1 MSPVPGLSAPSVTCL
16 CVYVQVCVYA
26 FMYVCVYVHTC
37 MCACV
42 YEDLCM
48 HMYVYVCA
56 CMYTCVRVFSGSLTE
71 SYTAIPNTDLSL
83 RSLVLA
89 LCTTALLWTGTQ
101 L

>member
-1 MSPVPGLSAPSVTCL
+1 MRSC
-16 CVYVQVCVYA
+16 
-26 FMYVCVYVHTC
+26 MYVYMYTH
-37 MCACV
+37 ACV

-71 SYTAIPNTDLSL
+71 SYTAILNTDLSL